1 MATEAEAVREIQG
14 LCPYRYSAL
23 LSENSIR
30 LLQIFQDSSS
40 AQGFLARLETYELDD
55 APPFWA
61 LSYTWGPSEFDEGSN
76 ASEKTETQFTHLV
89 CDGGRLR
96 VGQNLFDFLRQ
107 FKNDIAFYAES
118 SELGRQSRR
127 ANHSHRLIYPEN
139 GYNLWVDAICIDQQ
153 ESQERCHQV
162 QLMGQIYEAARSVI
176 VWLGTTEPP
185 YEVYWVVR
193 CFIPRILEVA
203 RAASNADFL
212 QQVGPELDHSEIIQL
227 LGKDFCDE
235 WRKSYPVYFNFF
247 LKKRWLTRGWVVQEA
262 AIPHSEDI
270 VLQCGRVQFAWSDI
284 NKLSAF
290 ILRVRW
296 DEKLIHT
303 LGELLPDWKKRPGTI
318 DRLWN
323 STKTSLS
330 AFRREKVSNG
340 MAHWQKQRWGAT
352 TDEAMRHA
360 EVLQTLHR
368 LRIYNFENPLDH
380 IYGALGVIQRILGRN
395 YQVEVDP
402 SYDVSVEVVYTQ
414 VTTWLIKRLSN
425 LDILGLAGLTEGRLP
440 NLPSWVPD
448 FSSHGP
454 EHYTSLQR
462 LRQLARGSDFPRT
475 FDATSTADRSSSHG
489 ARSHGSTTLVLEGIL
504 IDRVSKTQSSEFDRQ
519 NIFSNATW
527 LRHLSSQQ
535 SVYKSTGESF
545 MDVAVSTLIAD
556 VKLLKDSQE
565 SRRAWVQKCITYDD
579 TMSMGDEDIENS
591 RMVMPTETS
600 TQHSNMAIPEDSL
613 SGSLIK
619 DPLSKVVHLI
629 ASGRRLLET
638 EKGYLGLGSAASEVD
653 DEVWLIRGSRMPLLL
668 RKSSAKTSYEDN
680 IRDTNGEKYVLVGE
694 AYVHGIMYGE
704 LMTGDFILRCQ
715 TISVV

>member
-1 MATEAEAVREIQG
+1 MAMEAEAVREIQG
-14 LCPYRYSAL
+14 LSPYRYSAL
-23 LSENSIR
+23 PSESSIR
-30 LLQIFQDSSS
+30 LLQIFQDSSC

-76 ASEKTETQFTHLV
+76 ASEKTKTQFTHLV

-107 FKNDIAFYAES
+107 FKNDIAFFAET
-118 SELGRQSRR
+118 SELGRQSRK
-127 ANHSHRLIYPEN
+127 ANHSARLIYPKN
-139 GYNLWVDAICIDQQ
+139 GFNLWVDAICIDQQ

-193 CFIPRILEVA
+193 CFIPKILEVA
-203 RAASNADFL
+203 RVASNADVL
-212 QQVGPELDHSEIIQL
+212 QQFGPELDHPGIIQL
-227 LGKDFCDE
+227 LGEDFCDE
-235 WRKSYPVYFNFF
+235 WRKSYPVYFNFC

-296 DEKLIHT
+296 DEKLIRR
-303 LGELLPDWKKRPGTI
+303 LGELLPDWNKRPGTI

-323 STKTSLS
+323 STKSSLS

-414 VTTWLIKRLSN
+414 VTTWLIKHLSN
-425 LDILGLAGLTEGRLP
+425 LDILGLAGLTDGRLP

-475 FDATSTADRSSSHG
+475 FDATSTADGASSHV
-489 ARSHGSTTLVLEGIL
+489 ARSHGLTTLILEGIL
-504 IDRVSKTQSSEFDRQ
+504 IDRVSQIQTSKFDRQ
-519 NIFSNATW
+519 NVFTNATW
-527 LRHLSSQQ
+527 LRRMRSRQ
-535 SVYKSTGESF
+535 SVYESTGESF

-565 SRRAWVQKCITYDD
+565 SRREWAQRCITYSDD
-579 TMSMGDEDIENS
+579 MSLGDRDKEDS
-591 RMVMPTETS
+591 SMVMPIETS
-600 TQHSNMAIPEDSL
+600 TQHSDAAIPEDSL
-613 SGSLIK
+613 SESLIE
-619 DPLSKVVHLI
+619 DPLSKLVHFI

-653 DEVWLIRGSRMPLLL
+653 DEVWLIRGCRMPLLL
-668 RKSSAKTSYEDN
+668 RKIPVDTSHDDN
-680 IRDTNGEKYVLVGE
+680 STNTNGEKYVLVGE

-704 LMTGDFILRCQ
+704 LMTSDFTPRCQ
-715 TISVV
+715 TVSVV

>member
-1 MATEAEAVREIQG
+1 MEAEAVREIQG
-14 LCPYRYSAL
+14 LSPYAYSAL
-23 LSENSIR
+23 PSESSIR
-30 LLQIFQDSSS
+30 LLQISQDSSC

-61 LSYTWGPSEFDEGSN
+61 LSYTWGPSEFDEGSS
-76 ASEKTETQFTHLV
+76 ATEKTETQFTHLV

-118 SELGRQSRR
+118 SEIGYQSRK
-127 ANHSHRLIYPEN
+127 ANHSARLIYPEN
-139 GYNLWVDAICIDQQ
+139 GFNLWVDAICIDQQ

-185 YEVYWVVR
+185 YEVYWVAK
-193 CFIPRILEVA
+193 CFTPKILEVA

-212 QQVGPELDHSEIIQL
+212 QQVGPELDHPEIMQL

-235 WRKSYPVYFNFF
+235 WRKSYPVYFGFF

-296 DEKLIHT
+296 DEKLIRR
-303 LGELLPDWKKRPGTI
+303 LGELFSDWKKRPGTI

-395 YQVEVDP
+395 YQVEVET

-414 VTTWLIKRLSN
+414 VTTWLIKHLSN

-475 FDATSTADRSSSHG
+475 FDVTSTADGASSHG
-489 ARSHGSTTLVLEGIL
+489 ARSHGPTTLMLEGIL
-504 IDRVSKTQSSEFDRQ
+504 IDRVSNTESLEFDRH
-519 NIFSNATW
+519 NIFSNVTW
-527 LRHLSSQQ
+527 LRHMRSRQ
-535 SVYKSTGESF
+535 SVYESTGESF

-556 VKLLKDSQE
+556 VKLLEDSQE
-565 SRRAWVQKCITYDD
+565 SRREWVQRCITYNDD
-579 TMSMGDEDIENS
+579 LSMRDGDMKDS
-591 RMVMPTETS
+591 SLVMPTEILP
-600 TQHSNMAIPEDSL
+600 QHSDTAIHEDSL
-613 SGSLIK
+613 SESLIE
-619 DPLSKVVHLI
+619 DSLSKVVHFI

-638 EKGYLGLGSAASEVD
+638 DKGYLGLGSAASEVD

-668 RKSSAKTSYEDN
+668 RNSPANTSRDN
-680 IRDTNGEKYVLVGE
+680 NVAITNDKKYVLVGE

-704 LMTGDFILRCQ
+704 LMTGDFISRCQ
-715 TISVV
+715 TVSIV